1 MRKLFVLAFMAM
13 SMMVMAQHVT
23 PVNIQIAEVKLD
35 SLRNLYQS
43 EPTMYRA
50 SLAVVSQQ
58 LERNAE
64 ELKNAAAELKAE
76 QTHAKQ
82 MESAI
87 KSATK
92 MAANLKKLYLK
103 EESELKSVQSSIEK
117 QQRSL
122 TRQTLLN
129 EGNHENFRLFLEKQQ
144 LDLGYA
150 LRELGERQNYIT
162 DMETAI
168 QNAQSGLLE
177 YMREIEVKQSQLAT
191 LNAQLKERLA
201 IIKAEQKSAK
211 SMQ

>member
-1 MRKLFVLAFMAM
+1 
-13 SMMVMAQHVT
+13 MAQHVT

>member
-1 MRKLFVLAFMAM
+1 MAM

-103 EESELKSVQSSIEK
+103 EESELKAVQSSIEK

-168 QNAQSGLLE
+168 QNAQTGLLE